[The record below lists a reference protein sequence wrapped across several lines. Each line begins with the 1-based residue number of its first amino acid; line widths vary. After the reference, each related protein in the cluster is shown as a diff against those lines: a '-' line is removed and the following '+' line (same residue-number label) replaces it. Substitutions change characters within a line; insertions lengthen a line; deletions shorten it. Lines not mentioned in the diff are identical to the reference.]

1 METQNVLG
9 SRKVDLLQVTDWFFP
24 QGIDHHHFMAGVP
37 AASFVVQKVARHV
50 AGLGRVPEEP
60 HPDGTARR
68 EEVDALVVGAGPAG
82 LTSPGDCSRGATGL
96 AHCGR

>member
-1 METQNVLG
+1 MLG

-50 AGLGRVPEEP
+50 AGLGQSSGRTPRRRAP
-60 HPDGTARR
+60 HAAKRSTS
-68 EEVDALVVGAGPAG
+68 LVIGAGPAG
-82 LTSPGDCSRGATGL
+82 LPSPGDGSTKCRLGI
-96 AHCGR
+96 AHCRR